1 MYLEGFKKGR
11 DDNDESLRVGRELK
25 YLTAESVPDSIGS
38 DFDREAL
45 VRVFNSCAQIARSR
59 TGREAV
65 GGDER
70 ELLALFKKD
79 DFVGWSV
86 DKNKELV
93 NRLLHADDAV
103 EMRESFL
110 EQVLAVVLRR
120 VSGENFDE
128 LPASDDALRAV
139 LDHHPR
145 GEALV
150 HKIFAASPMPNNRS
164 GIARIVGAVSPEL
177 QKELL
182 ASVFH
187 SLVTDCDQ
195 FGPGMAES
203 DGLALCAL
211 RFHDSV
217 KLLQRVE
224 RLFDRDSRG
233 YEAALQP
240 LRVGVKS
247 TLEALVVKDHGLI
260 MIEVLKRTLEGPL
273 SYEEQ
278 RSILVPIIE
287 LLGKNKL
294 ATFAITAFIAVPPV
308 TEWLGSEHC
317 HSELMPPPFYV
328 SSPISQRAIEKA
340 VDATIKQ
347 GEPSDFARALLK
359 IMRYV
364 SRMKRDLSP
373 SLLGENQLRDVSD
386 RVFSSGQFSS
396 GQGALKLYCEMVNIL
411 SIQPKGC
418 AVAMKSVFG
427 ILADET
433 APPIAVPFLLAEV
446 RGALERYPNIVL
458 SEAARSRNPSVAMDS
473 VVKSLVSAGK
483 GKDRRAKEILV
494 RLFLLLDDGQGDTLF
509 QGAPLSIDQQRQGA
523 SCLKSSLRASNGR
536 LPERHE

>member
-1 MYLEGFKKGR
+1 MYLEESNKGR
-11 DDNDESLRVGRELK
+11 YDNDEPLQVGREPK
-25 YLTAESVPDSIGS
+25 YLTAESVPASFGS
-38 DFDREAL
+38 DFDWKDL
-45 VRVFNSCAQIARSR
+45 VQVFNSCIRIALNR
-59 TGREAV
+59 TGMEPV

-79 DFVGWSV
+79 DLVDWSV

-110 EQVLAVVLRR
+110 EQVLIVVLRR
-120 VSGENFDE
+120 VSGEHFHD
-128 LPASDDALRAV
+128 LPGSVDALRAV
-139 LDHHPR
+139 LDHHPQ
-145 GEALV
+145 GETLV

-182 ASVFH
+182 SSVSD
-187 SLVTDCDQ
+187 SLVTDCEQ
-195 FGPGMAES
+195 FGPGLAES
-203 DGLALCAL
+203 DGIALCAL

-224 RLFDRDSRG
+224 GLFDRDSRG
-233 YEAALQP
+233 YEAALEP

-260 MIEVLKRTLEGPL
+260 MTEILKRTLESPL
-273 SYEEQ
+273 TYEEQ
-278 RSILVPIIE
+278 RSIILPVLE
-287 LLGKNKL
+287 LLGENKL
-294 ATFAITAFIAVPPV
+294 ASFAITAFIEVPPV
-308 TEWLGSEHC
+308 EAWLGSDDC
-317 HSELMPPPFYV
+317 HSELIPSPSYV
-328 SSPISQRAIEKA
+328 HLPIGQGAINKA
-340 VDATIKQ
+340 VDTTLMQ

-359 IMRYV
+359 IMRYLTRV
-364 SRMKRDLSP
+364 KSDRSL
-373 SLLGENQLRDVSD
+373 SLLGENQLEYVSD
-386 RVFSSGQFSS
+386 RVFSSGQGSPT
-396 GQGALKLYCEMVNIL
+396 LYCEMVNIL

-458 SEAARSRNPSVAMDS
+458 SEAARSKNPSVAMDS
-473 VVKSLVSAGK
+473 VVESLVSAGK

-509 QGAPLSIDQQRQGA
+509 QGDELSIEQKRQGA